1 MAKQQGRTLLLKI
14 GDGAGS
20 EAFTTIAGLKSKS
33 ITINNNAIDVTTL
46 DAKTPSG
53 ALFAESLNAL
63 KSVSPF
69 LMAYS
74 WPRARKRTVEYGLNG
89 G

>member
-46 DAKTPSG
+46 DAKTP
-53 ALFAESLNAL
+53 
-63 KSVSPF
+63 
-69 LMAYS
+69 
-74 WPRARKRTVEYGLNG
+74 
-89 G
+89 